1 MKHENYKRSKRS
13 SSHYPNIKI
22 SINNMNNLEFDK
34 NTDESQIDLTESL
47 NMPKRKKVRFLTN
60 ELHVKEDYKLDKLSP
75 PKALLKNS
83 ILKKSNTKNARID
96 SFFKKLAQQHQFL
109 VLKKFNKNNN
119 SNLSNNKNSKK
130 DDSNTIP
137 TIEPNKK
144 NFKTNGGCSVR
155 NIKEVSKENN
165 KNHIFYPILN
175 NNKSKKKYLPLENNI
190 KNKFEFKNN
199 LKTKKNNINFF
210 SDLNKTDNKYENNKT
225 FVNSLFPTSINEI
238 SNQNKIKTI
247 SMDPINIKEKKYN
260 KTENNFY
267 SHKNKIS
274 KMNLKK
280 QLDKTKNT
288 NRDITN
294 TNNNY
299 NILISKFKEYQ
310 KQIEPSFSIIKNEGN
325 IISKDINNNPFMRKI
340 ENLNDINQ
348 FEIIFK
354 NTIMKN
360 IIEVQEKSKTGF
372 FQGECSG
379 VNANRGISG
388 GNYICE
394 NRANIFNVSEMIDRM
409 NPASVVKFNKLLKKD
424 YKEFLGVNKKDYRNK
439 KAKKKDLLRIKLIQK
454 YHKELFYQNEIA
466 DKYNI
471 KKNAGIKFI
480 IENKENKNYDDIEK

>member
-1 MKHENYKRSKRS
+1 MKKGSKRS

-22 SINNMNNLEFDK
+22 SLNNMNNLNNDK
-34 NTDESQIDLTESL
+34 NIDESQIDLNESQEKH
-47 NMPKRKKVRFLTN
+47 KRKKVRFLTN
-60 ELHVKEDYKLDKLSP
+60 ELYIKEDFKLDKLSP
-75 PKALLKNS
+75 PKTLLKNS
-83 ILKKSNTKNARID
+83 ILKKKNNSKNSKID
-96 SFFKKLAQQHQFL
+96 SFFKKLTKQHTFKFIE
-109 VLKKFNKNNN
+109 LKTKNKNNSN
-119 SNLSNNKNSKK
+119 SLNEKTPKKNDLNK
-130 DDSNTIP
+130 IP
-137 TIEPNKK
+137 LLEENKK
-144 NFKTNGGCSVR
+144 GFKSNPNYSEC
-155 NIKEVSKENN
+155 NLNEISKENN
-165 KNHIFYPILN
+165 NHIFYPLLN
-175 NNKSKKKYLPLENNI
+175 SNKYKNTNLYSDYNI
-190 KNKFEFKNN
+190 KNKFNNINN
-199 LKTKKNNINFF
+199 LKTKKNNIKFF
-210 SDLNKTDNKYENNKT
+210 SNLNISENKYENNKT
-225 FVNSLFPTSINEI
+225 FANNFFPTSINEI
-238 SNQNKIKTI
+238 SNRNKKVKKIGI
-247 SMDPINIKEKKYN
+247 SSINIKENNKYN

-267 SHKNKIS
+267 SNKNKNS
-274 KMNLKK
+274 KIKLKK
-280 QLDKTKNT
+280 QIDKNT
-288 NRDITN
+288 NKDTIIN

-340 ENLNDINQ
+340 INLKDINQ

-379 VNANRGISG
+379 VSTNKGISG

-409 NPASVVKFNKLLKKD
+409 NPSSVVKFNKLLKKD
-424 YKEFLGVNKKDYRNK
+424 YKEFLGYNKKDYRNK

-471 KKNAGIKFI
+471 KKNSGIKFI
-480 IENKENKNYDDIEK
+480 IEDKENKNYDDNEN

>member
-1 MKHENYKRSKRS
+1 MKHDNYKRSKRS

-22 SINNMNNLEFDK
+22 SLNNMNNLDFDK

-60 ELHVKEDYKLDKLSP
+60 ELLVKEDYKLDKLSP
-75 PKALLKNS
+75 PKTLLKNS

-109 VLKKFNKNNN
+109 VLKKVNKNNN
-119 SNLSNNKNSKK
+119 SNLSNNKNTKK

-137 TIEPNKK
+137 TIEQNKK
-144 NFKTNGGCSVR
+144 SFKTNNNYSVS

-175 NNKSKKKYLPLENNI
+175 NNKSKKKYLPFEQNI

-225 FVNSLFPTSINEI
+225 FVNGLFPTSMNEL
-238 SNQNKIKTI
+238 SHQNKIKTI

-439 KAKKKDLLRIKLIQK
+439 KAK
-454 YHKELFYQNEIA
+454 
-466 DKYNI
+466 
-471 KKNAGIKFI
+471 
-480 IENKENKNYDDIEK
+480 